1 MKSVF
6 VTSTTP
12 FFVVQLASH
21 SALQDETATL
31 AAAATAAKPIPKLCH
46 QSQVG
51 KTLTLLR

>member
-31 AAAATAAKPIPKLCH
+31 AAAAAAKPIPKLCH

>member
-31 AAAATAAKPIPKLCH
+31 AAAAAKPIPKLCH

>member
-31 AAAATAAKPIPKLCH
+31 AAATAAAKPIPKLCH